1 MTRGELE
8 TVAQALVADGKGIL
22 AADES
27 TKTIGRRFAALDI
40 ESTFESRRDYR
51 ELLFS
56 TPGLGHHVSGVI
68 MFDET
73 IRQSSANG
81 TPLIRVQEHQHIRA
95 GIKVDLGTHPLA
107 GFPGEV
113 VTEGLDGLGD
123 RLAEYAA
130 LGASFAKWRAVIHIG
145 EGLPTRGCLAAN
157 AHALARFAALC
168 QETGLVPIVEPEVLM
183 DGGHDIEAC
192 EQATTRT
199 LAAVFAALDEQQVV
213 LEAVLLKP
221 NMVVPGLDCPKR
233 VRVDEV
239 AERTLRC
246 LRRTVPAAVPG
257 VVFLSGGQSAEDATA
272 HLNAMNK
279 RFGPHPWRLS
289 FSFGRALQEQALKAW
304 RGDKDNWAA
313 AQELLLRR
321 ARFNHAAAKGTFA
334 GEPAPVV

>member
-8 TVAQALVADGKGIL
+8 TIAQSLVADGKGIL

-27 TKTIGRRFAALDI
+27 TATIGKRFASIDV

-51 ELLFS
+51 ELLCAA
-56 TPGLGHHVSGVI
+56 PGLGKHVSGII

-81 TPLIRVQEHQHIRA
+81 TPLVKVLEHQHMRA
-95 GIKVDLGTHPLA
+95 GIKVDHGTAPLA

-113 VTEGLDGLGD
+113 VTEGLDGLRD
-123 RLAEYAA
+123 RLVDYVA
-130 LGASFAKWRAVIHIG
+130 LGASFAKWRAIFHIG
-145 EGLPTRGCLAAN
+145 DGLPSQGCLHAN
-157 AHALARFAALC
+157 AQALARYAALC
-168 QETGLVPIVEPEVLM
+168 QEVGLVPIVEPEVLRV
-183 DGGHDIEAC
+183 GGHDIDAC
-192 EQATTRT
+192 EEATTRT
-199 LAAVFAALDEQQVV
+199 LVAVFDALDDQRV
-213 LEAVLLKP
+213 LIEAILLRP
-221 NMVVPGLDCPKR
+221 NMVLPGIDSSHL

-246 LRRTVPAAVPG
+246 LRRAVPAAVPG
-257 VVFLSGGQSAEDATA
+257 ITFLSGSQDSEDATA

-289 FSFGRALQEQALKAW
+289 FSFGRALQDEALRAW
-304 RGDKDNWAA
+304 RGSKDNWAA

-321 ARFNHAAAKGTFA
+321 AKYNHAAAKGVFV
-334 GEPAPVV
+334 GEPLPVF

>member
-8 TVAQALVADGKGIL
+8 TIAQALVADGKGIL

-27 TKTIGRRFAALDI
+27 TGTIGARFASVDV

-51 ELLFS
+51 EVLFS
-56 TPGLGHHVSGVI
+56 TPGLGRHISGII

-73 IRQSSANG
+73 IRQPSANG
-81 TPLIRVQEHQHIRA
+81 IPLVKVPEHQHIRA
-95 GIKVDLGTHPLA
+95 GIKVDHGTRPLA

-113 VTEGLDGLGD
+113 VTEGLDGLRD
-123 RLAEYAA
+123 RLTEYVE
-130 LGASFAKWRAVIHIG
+130 LGASFAKWRAVIRIG
-145 EGLPTRGCLAAN
+145 DGVPSRGGLAAN
-157 AHALARFAALC
+157 AHALARYAALC
-168 QETGLVPIVEPEVLM
+168 QEAGLVPIVEAEVM
-183 DGGHDIEAC
+183 MEGGHDIETC
-192 EQATTRT
+192 EEVTTRT
-199 LAAVFAALDEQQVV
+199 LAAVFAALDDQRV
-213 LEAVLLKP
+213 LIEAILLRP
-221 NMVVPGLDCPKR
+221 NMVLPGLDSPHR

-257 VVFLSGGQSAEDATA
+257 IVFLSGGQSSEDATA

-304 RGDKDNWAA
+304 RGSKDNWAA

-321 ARFNHAAAKGTFA
+321 AKFNHAAAKGTFA
-334 GEPAPVV
+334 GEPAPVL